1 MTTKLEVVVL
11 TFQDYLSVDLSI
23 LVEEVERGFAL

>member
-1 MTTKLEVVVL
+1 MTTELDVEVL

-23 LVEEVERGFAL
+23 LVKEVERGFAL

>member
-1 MTTKLEVVVL
+1 MTKDGVSEVL

-23 LVEEVERGFAL
+23 LGSEIERGSPQ

>member
-1 MTTKLEVVVL
+1 MTTKLEVEVL
-11 TFQDYLSVDLSI
+11 TFQDYLSVDVSI